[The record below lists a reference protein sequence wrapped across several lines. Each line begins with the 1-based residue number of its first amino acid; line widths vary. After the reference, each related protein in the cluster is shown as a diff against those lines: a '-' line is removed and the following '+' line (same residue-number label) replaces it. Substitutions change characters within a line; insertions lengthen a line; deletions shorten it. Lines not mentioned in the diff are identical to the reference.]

1 MSQIELTLERF
12 FSKNPDV
19 RESLNK
25 GLINR
30 RALARYIAKQE
41 KIPIKQ
47 SEALIMALRRY
58 PQESLKSKDIAA
70 LIKNMRTSAKDNIA
84 IICFKNSEA
93 VLEKLAHAVKSIN
106 HTPSETFKIVQSA
119 LSIKIFID
127 KARLKQIK
135 EHFDA
140 KDVIEARDNIAEID
154 VIFPHEVIQTRG
166 IVSYVSAEL
175 SMNKINVVEV
185 LTSTPELL
193 IYVDNADLLKTY
205 EVVKGL

>member
-1 MSQIELTLERF
+1 MSQTELTLERF

-19 RESLNK
+19 REARNK

-30 RALARYIAKQE
+30 RALARYIAEQE

-58 PQESLKSKDIAA
+58 PTESQKSKDIAA
-70 LIKNMRTSAKDNIA
+70 LVKNMRTSAKDNIA
-84 IICFKNSEA
+84 IICLKNSEA
-93 VLEKLAHAVKSIN
+93 VFEKLSHAVKSIN
-106 HTPSETFKIVQSA
+106 HSPNETFKIVQSA
-119 LSIKIFID
+119 LSIKIFAD
-127 KARLKQIK
+127 KSRLKQLR
-135 EHFDA
+135 ELFDA
-140 KDVIEARDNIAEID
+140 KEILEARDNIAEID
-154 VIFPHEVIQTRG
+154 VIMPHEAINTRG

-175 SMNKINVVEV
+175 AMNKINIVEL

-205 EVVKGL
+205 EVIKNL